1 VACAFTA
8 PTFESALLL
17 IFVLRPCWWG
27 RGGGWLCKQERG
39 NGLFPFP
46 FPHARTRA
54 CVFCCLRTRSSTHT
68 LDRPFRPLTLA
79 MLPRAGAGA
88 SGPAKRPPPS
98 RDDDDDD
105 DDDGFDAAAFA
116 ALDGDGDAEEMA
128 ACGIDDSEVLAEF
141 EALGGGGGGGGG
153 ASSSS
158 AARSGGGG
166 HPPPARRDRRISP
179 KSAAAA
185 AAAAAVD
192 GDDEE
197 DEDVDLEGLASKA
210 TFGEEDMNDAGLLAE
225 FASLGGGGG
234 GTATTRAAARPVSA
248 APALPAGR
256 TASSVAQVGV
266 AGAGVPRG
274 AAASASSPLSPK
286 SAALVQRLRE
296 TQTQIAGKIDMV
308 KVRRSRHVSLRTHTR
323 SAHPIPSTDTAFST
337 TEGAAP
343 PHAAALPSRCPTLD
357 PGAPRTSTLR
367 GALDDGTVRFFR
379 SGGSRLRLSLRP
391 DVPLLTLQPACLA
404 DRHIFVSPE
413 PIPSSRA
420 SNPTHARPLPFPS
433 LSTT

>member
-1 VACAFTA
+1 MG
-8 PTFESALLL
+8 E
-17 IFVLRPCWWG
+17 G
-27 RGGGWLCKQERG
+27 DGGGSANKKGENWP
-39 NGLFPFP
+39 FSHFP
-46 FPHARTRA
+46 FPHARERA
-54 CVFCCLRTRSSTHT
+54 RVCVVLSPHTRSSTHT

-98 RDDDDDD
+98 RDDDDDV
-105 DDDGFDAAAFA
+105 DGFDAAAFA

-128 ACGIDDSEVLAEF
+128 ACDIDDSEVLAEF
-141 EALGGGGGGGGG
+141 EALGGGGGGG

-192 GDDEE
+192 EDDEE

-234 GTATTRAAARPVSA
+234 GTANTRAAARPVSA

-308 KVRRSRHVSLRTHTR
+308 KVRRSRHVSLRAHTHTP
-323 SAHPIPSTDTAFST
+323 PIPSLPRTPRFQRRRAPHPPMRPPSLPGVQHSIQARRGPQPSAGPST
-337 TEGAAP
+337 TGLLGSSDRGDLGY
-343 PHAAALPSRCPTLD
+343 ALVCVPT
-357 PGAPRTSTLR
+357 
-367 GALDDGTVRFFR
+367 
-379 SGGSRLRLSLRP
+379 
-391 DVPLLTLQPACLA
+391 
-404 DRHIFVSPE
+404 SP
-413 PIPSSRA
+413 
-420 SNPTHARPLPFPS
+420 F
-433 LSTT
+433 

>member
-1 VACAFTA
+1 
-8 PTFESALLL
+8 
-17 IFVLRPCWWG
+17 
-27 RGGGWLCKQERG
+27 
-39 NGLFPFP
+39 
-46 FPHARTRA
+46 
-54 CVFCCLRTRSSTHT
+54 
-68 LDRPFRPLTLA
+68 

-98 RDDDDDD
+98 RDDDDDV
-105 DDDGFDAAAFA
+105 DGFDAAAFA

-128 ACGIDDSEVLAEF
+128 ACDIDDSEVLAEF
-141 EALGGGGGGGGG
+141 EALGGGGGGG

-185 AAAAAVD
+185 AAAAVD
-192 GDDEE
+192 EDDEE

-274 AAASASSPLSPK
+274 AAASASSPLSPR

-343 PHAAALPSRCPTLD
+343 PHAAALPARCPTLD

-391 DVPLLTLQPACLA
+391 DIPLLTLQPACLA
-404 DRHIFVSPE
+404 DRLFSSSLPE
-413 PIPSSRA
+413 PTPSSRA
-420 SNPTHARPLPFPS
+420 SILPHTLPFPS